1 MDNYAGK
8 DNEEDI
14 REILN
19 RIIDKIKI
27 HYQPEK
33 IILFGSYAWGN
44 PTKDSDVDL
53 LIVKK
58 TNQKHRQRMLTV
70 RRIVSE
76 ENGLVGIDILVYTP
90 QEIRERLKIND
101 SFISKIFKKGEI
113 IYG

>member
-58 TNQKHRQRMLTV
+58 LIKNT
-70 RRIVSE
+70 
-76 ENGLVGIDILVYTP
+76 D
-90 QEIRERLKIND
+90 
-101 SFISKIFKKGEI
+101 KGC
-113 IYG
+113 